1 MKTIEELAR
10 LYVEAR
16 RNKLEAKYKRAALLK
31 DDINGG
37 YEAACSR
44 NPNLLEAES
53 YHREYYRWSVRAAG
67 LIRRLENRINKA
79 NANH

>member
-10 LYVEAR
+10 LYIEAR

-44 NPNLLEAES
+44 NPDLREAEIH
-53 YHREYYRWSVRAAG
+53 HREYYRWSARAAG

-79 NANH
+79 NAVP